1 MGLSQD
7 MPSNFYIPQVTKP
20 YVNAPL
26 ELYLAFISLGLT
38 ILLTAL
44 ILLMFK
50 ELSIGIFSGFFKLL
64 IVAAAVSIV
73 GRLLVLL
80 QIDGRLGG
88 LPAGI
93 DLLTATLFFIILT
106 LAFARL
112 VRDWRRVSL
121 THPMRRGQS

>member
-1 MGLSQD
+1 M
-7 MPSNFYIPQVTKP
+7 
-20 YVNAPL
+20 NASL
-26 ELYLAFISLGLT
+26 ELYLALISLGLT
-38 ILLTAL
+38 ILLTAF

-64 IVAAAVSIV
+64 IVAATVSIV

-80 QIDGRLGG
+80 QIDGRLGA
-88 LPAGI
+88 LPVGI

-112 VRDWRRVSL
+112 MRDWRRVSL